1 MKFYKIDEIQRDGY
15 GGVAF
20 RKEFGTKMIGMN
32 GEMVFI
38 KGMSNN
44 SDRNEREMFF
54 IKGMKNKADRKE
66 E

>member
-44 SDRNEREMFF
+44 SDRNEERDVLH
-54 IKGMKNKADRKE
+54 KGDE
-66 E
+66 EQSR